1 MKIPTKP
8 ETALLLE
15 KIRENPRLVQG
26 LTEIQ
31 FHEVKKMIE
40 GQIKTGAGIATKP
53 MLTENPLNEQQL
65 KKLENI
71 FVTPHRDFLQQI
83 ERIWNDR
90 NEPKIPDAEEE
101 ILFQDWIEKIVLM
114 YEVGFFDFMRKKY
127 GEHTPKKMYQL
138 VHQLIGI
145 HPETV
150 KKYLQRIEKERLNPK
165 SEIFNHFDKAK
176 IQIGQVK
183 PTSDILK

>member
-1 MKIPTKP
+1 MKIPTKH

-15 KIRENPRLVQG
+15 KIRENPQLVQG

-40 GQIKTGAGIATKP
+40 GQIKSGAVTATRP
-53 MLTENPLNEQQL
+53 MLSENPPNEQQL
-65 KKLENI
+65 KRLENL
-71 FVTPHRDFLQQI
+71 FVTPHRDFLQKL
-83 ERIWNDR
+83 ETIWNDR
-90 NEPKIPDAEEE
+90 NKPKIPDSEEE
-101 ILFQDWIEKIVLM
+101 MLFQGWIEKIVLM

-145 HPETV
+145 HPETI
-150 KKYLQRIEKERLNPK
+150 KKYLQRIDEERSNPK
-165 SEIFNHFDKAK
+165 SEISNHFDKAK

-183 PTSDILK
+183 PTSEVLK